1 MQLFQKAKV
10 FDGIKGVSS
19 LRYGSKTSDH
29 ARGPG
34 AGRFESAARLRRM
47 SILRG
52 MLSACGGPSGVR
64 RGYETSSMLI
74 LPAAPW
80 VPFREIVVIGLPRG
94 ACALRLA
101 AILPHP
107 YAAKYGWQAHPAW
120 AAARSVEEPRRVV
133 GVAAEMQAPGR
144 LLALAAAVAPGGS
157 STVQPRG
164 CVTDELKVRAS
175 TGRPPVL
182 AAAVVAP
189 GDSSAAQPRGCES
202 DELIIRASAE
212 QAA

>member
-1 MQLFQKAKV
+1 
-10 FDGIKGVSS
+10 
-19 LRYGSKTSDH
+19 
-29 ARGPG
+29 
-34 AGRFESAARLRRM
+34 
-47 SILRG
+47 
-52 MLSACGGPSGVR
+52 
-64 RGYETSSMLI
+64 
-74 LPAAPW
+74 
-80 VPFREIVVIGLPRG
+80 VIGLPWR
-94 ACALRLA
+94 ACALKLA

-120 AAARSVEEPRRVV
+120 VAARSVEEPRRVV
-133 GVAAEMQAPGR
+133 GVAAEMQATGR
-144 LLALAAAVAPGGS
+144 LPVLAAAVAPGGS
-157 STVQPRG
+157 STVQPRD

-189 GDSSAAQPRGCES
+189 GDSPAVQPRGCGS